1 MNIAI
6 VGTGYVGLVF
16 GACFSE
22 MEIYHQCIDI
32 YENKITWLL
41 NGDMPVYK
49 LGLDDWGAR
58 NVKANYLH
66 FTTDLTFCLD
76 KVKIDPRYRIGNGHW
91 LN

>member
-1 MNIAI
+1 
-6 VGTGYVGLVF
+6 
-16 GACFSE
+16 
-22 MEIYHQCIDI
+22 
-32 YENKITWLL
+32 
-41 NGDMPVYK
+41 MPVYK

-58 NVKANYLH
+58 NVKANYLY